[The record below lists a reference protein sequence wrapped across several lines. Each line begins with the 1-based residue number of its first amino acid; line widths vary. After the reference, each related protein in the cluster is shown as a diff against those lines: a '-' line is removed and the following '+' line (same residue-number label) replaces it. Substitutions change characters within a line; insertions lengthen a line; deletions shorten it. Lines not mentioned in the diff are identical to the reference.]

1 MKQETNNTKNNEVP
15 VSPDIKRNQNT
26 MDFTDVRD
34 GKSYK
39 TVQIGDQIIMS
50 ENLAFRPIIGVYYAY
65 DEKQAKVAKY
75 GYLYDWE
82 TAKKIG
88 DNIKGWHLP
97 SKEEWDSVFNVI
109 RTDKI
114 DTVTGSGKI
123 EFNALFGGYLS
134 DIGTFI
140 CASERACFWSSSKI
154 DNNHAWG
161 LMIDEH
167 EKESAHTA
175 FDCKCGLSIRLF
187 KDK

>member
-1 MKQETNNTKNNEVP
+1 MKQPINSTKKIEELSSIDMNM
-15 VSPDIKRNQNT
+15 NQNT
-26 MDFTDVRD
+26 IDFTDARD

-39 TVQIGDQIIMS
+39 TIRIGNQIIMA

-65 DEKQAKVAKY
+65 DEKQAKVSKY

-97 SKEEWDSVFNVI
+97 TKEEWDAVFNVLGNEKMDSLNI
-109 RTDKI
+109 NN
-114 DTVTGSGKI
+114 G
-123 EFNALFGGYLS
+123 FNALFGGYLS

-140 CASERACFWSSSKI
+140 CAGERDCFWSSTKI

-161 LMIDEH
+161 LMMNEH
-167 EKESAHTA
+167 EKDPIPTV
-175 FDCKCGLSIRLF
+175 FDCRCGLSIRLF
-187 KDK
+187 KNK

>member
-1 MKQETNNTKNNEVP
+1 MKQPTNNAKNKEEID
-15 VSPDIKRNQNT
+15 SLDMKGNQNT
-26 MDFTDVRD
+26 IDFTDARD

-39 TVQIGDQIIMS
+39 TVKIGNQIMMA

-65 DEKQAKVAKY
+65 DEKQAKVPKY

-97 SKEEWDSVFNVI
+97 TKEEWDAVFNNLG
-109 RTDKI
+109 DEKI
-114 DTVTGSGKI
+114 DSLNGNSG
-123 EFNALFGGYLS
+123 FNALFGGYLS

-140 CASERACFWSSSKI
+140 CAGERDCFWSSTKI

-161 LMIDEH
+161 LMINEN
-167 EKESAHTA
+167 EKEPVLTA
-175 FDCKCGLSIRLF
+175 FACRCGLSIRLF